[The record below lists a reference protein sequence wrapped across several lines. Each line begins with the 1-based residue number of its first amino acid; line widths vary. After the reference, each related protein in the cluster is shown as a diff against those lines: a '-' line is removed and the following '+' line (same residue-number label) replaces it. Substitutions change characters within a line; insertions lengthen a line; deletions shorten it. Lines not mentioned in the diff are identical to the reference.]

1 MRWKIPAGILMALA
15 FVVPAAPAAAQP
27 ESPGYDESCQIVE
40 RKVYQDVRE
49 LLTLDLDTAD
59 DAEVEALA
67 QQLLAMAE
75 ADALPVLSRELQERS
90 DSVADL
96 REFLRSDVRAAWTAD
111 LRITVTRTLTDAG
124 TNVRAAADEAL
135 RAGTIDAY
143 LAYLNDGLYAARE
156 LDCATQPS
164 PTPGATT
171 PAPTPTS
178 SASPGASDGAGGGLP
193 VTGADT
199 GTVAVIGAVLLLL
212 GGAGYLIG
220 RRRRSRFVA

>member
-1 MRWKIPAGILMALA
+1 MRWKIPAGVLVALA
-15 FVVPAAPAAAQP
+15 FLVPAAPAAAQP

-40 RKVYQDVRE
+40 RKVYQDIRE
-49 LLTLDLDTAD
+49 FLTLDLDTAS

-67 QQLLAMAE
+67 EQLLATAE
-75 ADALPVLSRELQERS
+75 ADSLPTLSRELEERS
-90 DSVADL
+90 DTVADL
-96 REFLRSDVRAAWTAD
+96 REFLRSAARAAWTAD
-111 LRITVTRTLTDAG
+111 LRITVTRTLTAAG
-124 TNVRAAADEAL
+124 TNVQAAADEAL

-164 PTPGATT
+164 PTPGA
-171 PAPTPTS
+171 PTPTS

-199 GTVAVIGAVLLLL
+199 ATVAVIGAVLLLL